1 MAVFRPQRTDSS
13 ALVDASSIDLSVM
26 GTMMGGERGG
36 DKQAFNGGNRGGKDD
51 GNGGTPPA
59 RPDSDDSVE
68 TPPEHPNDGS
78 DEDGAEAPPARPDG
92 DGADDTTDTDTD
104 TAGQTR
110 PSGGNRPQGAPSV
123 PDGDVPGTS
132 IASTTTQNLIWYG
145 GMLLLVLVGLSVA
158 ALYKR
163 R

>member
-1 MAVFRPQRTDSS
+1 MAQIDTSVETDPNALYTYAEYSTAAEMLHETVRLRAESVRGQLDGSIPSTDAGQRTDSS

-36 DKQAFNGGNRGGKDD
+36 DKQAFNGGNRGG
-51 GNGGTPPA
+51 
-59 RPDSDDSVE
+59 
-68 TPPEHPNDGS
+68 
-78 DEDGAEAPPARPDG
+78 
-92 DGADDTTDTDTD
+92 
-104 TAGQTR
+104 
-110 PSGGNRPQGAPSV
+110 NRPQGASSV
-123 PDGDVPGTS
+123 PGGDVPGTS